1 MGHRRDIIE
10 QLISNYVNNLEF
22 ELGIEDNLARSMAI
36 SSGIKKG
43 RRLEKQEMSAII
55 DMLFACKV
63 PEKSP
68 SGKKC
73 FFIQEID
80 EIVKRF
86 NQ

>member
-1 MGHRRDIIE
+1 
-10 QLISNYVNNLEF
+10 
-22 ELGIEDNLARSMAI
+22 
-36 SSGIKKG
+36 
-43 RRLEKQEMSAII
+43 MSAII

-63 PEKSP
+63 PEKVLP
-68 SGKKC
+68 EKM